1 MKEIY
6 DLLQTQ
12 ETQRGLSH
20 ISTTQQ
26 VEWHFSPPRA
36 PHFGGL
42 WESEV
47 KSMKRILRK
56 VVGTH
61 QLTFEELNTVA
72 IEAEATMNSGP
83 LLPVESL
90 PEDGGLVLTP
100 GHFLIGRPLRAPPC
114 RLDAEPEISSLRRWN
129 HNLIMCAEIW
139 KQWST
144 EYLQTLQKRT
154 KWDRASRNLKVG
166 DVVMVKDEVLF
177 KHSWPTG
184 LITKTIA
191 GKDGRVRIAEVK
203 IGTKIYTRPIHKM
216 VPLLTDDTSSSSPPE
231 DVQATMD

>member
-83 LLPVESL
+83 LPVEK
-90 PEDGGLVLTP
+90 
-100 GHFLIGRPLRAPPC
+100 
-114 RLDAEPEISSLRRWN
+114 
-129 HNLIMCAEIW
+129 M
-139 KQWST
+139 
-144 EYLQTLQKRT
+144 
-154 KWDRASRNLKVG
+154 G
-166 DVVMVKDEVLF
+166 D
-177 KHSWPTG
+177 
-184 LITKTIA
+184 
-191 GKDGRVRIAEVK
+191 
-203 IGTKIYTRPIHKM
+203 
-216 VPLLTDDTSSSSPPE
+216 
-231 DVQATMD
+231 